1 MEIEAQ
7 GIAIRFGPMALLEG
21 VDLAMRGGEMVGLIG
36 PNGSGKTTLL
46 RVLANLRAPEA
57 GRVHYAGRTAA
68 EIGTRELS
76 RQIAYLA
83 QGGAVHWPMRVE
95 TLVALGRLPHRR
107 PFQGHD
113 AADRH
118 AIERAMTAADVA
130 YLRTRT
136 MGQISGGERLRVL
149 LARALAVDARVLL
162 ADEPIAALDPLH
174 QLQVMEL
181 LRMIA
186 SEGRGVIVVLHD
198 LALATRF
205 CDRLILLA
213 RGGILVEGAP
223 AHVLTDAHVAEA
235 YGVEVVRGERDGVP
249 FLLPWKPSAQ
259 IRGRRA
265 VNDAANKRE
274 FLAAQMADHE
284 ANWSLGTFGAIAE
297 FMRDADEPVALSNG
311 DARVVAVTA
320 RGGIQIEP
328 REHMRLFASESTTRE
343 SWSHRVSLCLPQANC
358 AMNGRTVLTALG
370 PDTQALREEDR
381 QATLFDLGLGALQ
394 VDVCIRVAD
403 PKVTAELLSHA
414 GRPLFEPEQSGDER
428 HSRQQPAPGI
438 CEPARTDRGLSAD
451 PASHRPKSGRAPHT
465 RASQAAATSP
475 HPFGD
480 GACSRRLDSVRP
492 PLSASSRERRV
503 WTRASIRPGP
513 PRGVSGDAAAVRR
526 SRIGFAQATRLCGC
540 CSGRGIR
547 PPFPS
552 STIVL
557 RAPTFASSCGN

>member
-1 MEIEAQ
+1 MEIEAH
-7 GIAIRFGPMALLEG
+7 GIAIRFGPMPLLEG

-57 GRVHYAGRTAA
+57 GKVHYAGRTAA

-223 AHVLTDAHVAEA
+223 ARVLTDAHVAEA

-259 IRGRRA
+259 S
-265 VNDAANKRE
+265 E
-274 FLAAQMADHE
+274 
-284 ANWSLGTFGAIAE
+284 
-297 FMRDADEPVALSNG
+297 G
-311 DARVVAVTA
+311 DV
-320 RGGIQIEP
+320 P
-328 REHMRLFASESTTRE
+328 
-343 SWSHRVSLCLPQANC
+343 
-358 AMNGRTVLTALG
+358 
-370 PDTQALREEDR
+370 
-381 QATLFDLGLGALQ
+381 
-394 VDVCIRVAD
+394 
-403 PKVTAELLSHA
+403 
-414 GRPLFEPEQSGDER
+414 
-428 HSRQQPAPGI
+428 
-438 CEPARTDRGLSAD
+438 
-451 PASHRPKSGRAPHT
+451 
-465 RASQAAATSP
+465 
-475 HPFGD
+475 
-480 GACSRRLDSVRP
+480 
-492 PLSASSRERRV
+492 
-503 WTRASIRPGP
+503 
-513 PRGVSGDAAAVRR
+513 
-526 SRIGFAQATRLCGC
+526 
-540 CSGRGIR
+540 
-547 PPFPS
+547 
-552 STIVL
+552 
-557 RAPTFASSCGN
+557 

>member
-68 EIGTRELS
+68 EIGTRALS

-149 LARALAVDARVLL
+149 LARALAVDARVL
-162 ADEPIAALDPLH
+162 
-174 QLQVMEL
+174 
-181 LRMIA
+181 
-186 SEGRGVIVVLHD
+186 
-198 LALATRF
+198 ATRF

-223 AHVLTDAHVAEA
+223 AQVLTDAHVAEA

-259 IRGRRA
+259 S
-265 VNDAANKRE
+265 E
-274 FLAAQMADHE
+274 
-284 ANWSLGTFGAIAE
+284 
-297 FMRDADEPVALSNG
+297 G
-311 DARVVAVTA
+311 DV
-320 RGGIQIEP
+320 P
-328 REHMRLFASESTTRE
+328 
-343 SWSHRVSLCLPQANC
+343 
-358 AMNGRTVLTALG
+358 
-370 PDTQALREEDR
+370 
-381 QATLFDLGLGALQ
+381 
-394 VDVCIRVAD
+394 
-403 PKVTAELLSHA
+403 
-414 GRPLFEPEQSGDER
+414 
-428 HSRQQPAPGI
+428 
-438 CEPARTDRGLSAD
+438 
-451 PASHRPKSGRAPHT
+451 
-465 RASQAAATSP
+465 
-475 HPFGD
+475 
-480 GACSRRLDSVRP
+480 
-492 PLSASSRERRV
+492 
-503 WTRASIRPGP
+503 
-513 PRGVSGDAAAVRR
+513 
-526 SRIGFAQATRLCGC
+526 
-540 CSGRGIR
+540 
-547 PPFPS
+547 
-552 STIVL
+552 
-557 RAPTFASSCGN
+557 